1 MIQAFAELREE
12 VLWGAILC
20 TMLRLDHLTSWFHL
34 VRPCDCRS
42 SRSGALPIQPFI
54 ELPAVDAD
62 AAPDPDGGQLA
73 GAHKL
78 VSLSPADAK
87 QLLDVLQTQPL
98 RMLRVTHELSFGALL
113 FPTIAITMGPSQCS
127 GEGTRVNEA
136 VLRARWEERVTT
148 KNQKVLD
155 ELWQDLKDERYVDD
169 ALSEPEI
176 GLEDLVQ
183 EAETR
188 LKYWRLG
195 GGRKKPVGR
204 SARTPVEVE
213 LDRYEK
219 ECAEIVSLYLA
230 KKAASSP
237 KVRRFRQE
245 RLGGKLLTTE
255 EAEEFLRGE
264 LLRDLPDDPHSL
276 SWLDQ
281 SFIAE
286 VGVMGLEHLL
296 DFAVPIDRW
305 PAVGS
310 SQHLLFP
317 HEGSDGRIVSD
328 KRIAKN
334 YSDLCIYLAAIFP
347 WDPYDAALFL
357 LTGERPEVVPLEL
370 SYNRYRRVFTLNF
383 APWISEKTFRKAYRK
398 CQTVVQGGD
407 NRRMKGRT
415 LAVMRFV
422 TKHTDDEG
430 NRPPWS
436 KLTDLWNKNHPGEWR
451 FKDRFGMRKTYLR
464 GEEEL

>member
-1 MIQAFAELREE
+1 MIVE
-12 VLWGAILC
+12 VA
-20 TMLRLDHLTSWFHL
+20 
-34 VRPCDCRS
+34 VQV
-42 SRSGALPIQPFI
+42 ALPMQPLI

-176 GLEDLVQ
+176 WLEDLVQ

-255 EAEEFLRGE
+255 EAEEFLRRE
-264 LLRDLPDDPHSL
+264 LQREEPGDLHSPSELEWSWSDFVDDMDL
-276 SWLDQ
+276 E
-281 SFIAE
+281 E
-286 VGVMGLEHLL
+286 VLESV
-296 DFAVPIDRW
+296 VPINLS
-305 PAVGS
+305 AAGL
-310 SQHLLFP
+310 SQRLLFP
-317 HEGSDGRIVSD
+317 YEAWSGKVWFG
-328 KRIAKN
+328 KKLAEN
-334 YSDLCIYLAAIFP
+334 YSELCLFLAAIFP
-347 WDPYDAALFL
+347 WHPHDAALFL

-370 SYNRYRRVFTLNF
+370 SYNSGRRVFTLNF

-407 NRRMKGRT
+407 NRRMKERT

-430 NRPPWS
+430 NRLLSWS
-436 KLTDLWNKNHPGEWR
+436 QLTDIWNEEHTVEWS
-451 FKDRFGMRKTYLR
+451 FKGRSGLRKAYLR
-464 GEEEL
+464 ATEELVADPWH